1 MVNSHDLVEECLA
14 NIHRHSGSRTAR
26 ISISSVDHHLFVQ
39 VSDAGKGAPLV
50 GEQSELNHS
59 TRTGVGFR
67 A

>member
-39 VSDAGKGAPLV
+39 VSDAGKGLPWWESNRNSIIRRV
-50 GEQSELNHS
+50 PE
-59 TRTGVGFR
+59 
-67 A
+67 